1 MMNYPSRLLQSAVEE
16 LSKLPGIGEKT
27 ALRLAMFLLKQ
38 PVDRSNAIGNAIINL
53 RNNIQYCSQC
63 MNISET
69 DSCIICQNTK
79 RNREQICVVESIR
92 ELMAIENTG
101 VFNGVYHVL
110 GGVISP
116 VEGIG
121 PEQLT
126 IDSLLKRIEEY
137 KVKELIMAL
146 NPTIEG
152 DTTLYYI
159 SKRVNSAEI
168 KITSIARGVSFGG
181 ELEYTDELTL
191 ARSLTTRMPYENFLT
206 HK

>member
-1 MMNYPSRLLQSAVEE
+1 MNYSSRLLQSAVEE

-27 ALRLAMFLLKQ
+27 ALRLAMFILKQ
-38 PVDRSNAIGNAIINL
+38 PQERANALGNSIKDL
-53 RNNIQYCSQC
+53 RNNIQYCTEC
-63 MNISET
+63 MNISESPT
-69 DSCIICQNTK
+69 CQICQNPK

-101 VFNGVYHVL
+101 VFNGIYHVL

-121 PEQLT
+121 PEQLN
-126 IDSLLKRIEEY
+126 IEKLVNRIEANQ
-137 KVKELIMAL
+137 VKELIMAL

-159 SKRVNSAEI
+159 TRKVQSFEL

-206 HK
+206 NK

>member
-1 MMNYPSRLLQSAVEE
+1 
-16 LSKLPGIGEKT
+16 
-27 ALRLAMFLLKQ
+27 MFILKQ
-38 PVDRSNAIGNAIINL
+38 PQERANALGNSIKDL
-53 RNNIQYCSQC
+53 RNNIQYCTEC
-63 MNISET
+63 MNISESPT
-69 DSCIICQNTK
+69 CQICQNPK

-101 VFNGVYHVL
+101 VFNGIYHVL

-121 PEQLT
+121 PEQLN
-126 IDSLLKRIEEY
+126 IEKLVNRIEANQ
-137 KVKELIMAL
+137 VKELIMAL

-159 SKRVNSAEI
+159 TRKVQSFEL

-206 HK
+206 NK